1 MLRVA
6 SLNAGLT
13 LVSKL
18 LGLVRDLVI
27 AHYFGTSSYSDAF
40 NLAYLFTGNIFI
52 IFACVGGPIYS
63 SVIASLP
70 KIDRSLQGAFLR
82 KILVSTS
89 LVFVVV
95 AALVYFSKNFLL
107 KAFID
112 QSLKPE
118 YFDLTLRNIDV
129 LLPLILITAPN
140 AILAAVL
147 NIYKKY
153 FASSLSPAITNI
165 ALIISVMTFNTGFGG
180 LSLAL
185 GSSVGGVF
193 ATMLF
198 LPSFLKIIIRKSLN
212 GNINDS
218 SSTDSQEF
226 SFEKIKE
233 EIKSYNHILVPAL
246 MSTGFAQLMVFVDS
260 FFCRGLEEGS
270 WTAVT
275 LANRLIQM
283 PLGILITSIVVPLF
297 PKISVLVKH
306 ANFQEINS
314 RLLRLAPNLLLLC
327 IPGVL
332 IGMLFH
338 EDLIRLVFER
348 GAFDARSTAMVSSL
362 FFYLCLGIIPL
373 LFKELLVRTFYSFGD
388 SRTPF
393 IVMACAILVKASLNY
408 VLVPIH
414 GLPAIAMTML
424 GVHIFNFLVLLVL
437 FVRKSLR

>member
-6 SLNAGLT
+6 SLIAGLT

-18 LGLVRDLVI
+18 LGLMRDLVI
-27 AHYFGTSSYSDAF
+27 AHYFGTSTYSDAF

-63 SVIASLP
+63 AVVASLP
-70 KIDRSLQGAFLR
+70 KIERKLQGNFLK

-89 LVFVVV
+89 LIFIVV
-95 AALVYFSKNFLL
+95 AALIYLTKNFIL

-129 LLPLILITAPN
+129 LLALILITAPN

-185 GSSVGGVF
+185 GSSVGGIF

-198 LPSFLKIIIRKSLN
+198 FPSFLRIINRKNLNNTSSIESNLEKPSSEKLKI
-212 GNINDS
+212 
-218 SSTDSQEF
+218 
-226 SFEKIKE
+226 
-233 EIKSYNHILVPAL
+233 EIKSYNHILIPAL

-297 PKISVLVKH
+297 PKISLLVKQ
-306 ANFQEINS
+306 ANFKEINS
-314 RLLRLAPNLLLLC
+314 RIFRLGRNLLFIC

-332 IGMLFH
+332 IGLIFH

-348 GAFDARSTAMVSSL
+348 GAFDARSTEMVSSL
-362 FFYLCLGIIPL
+362 FFYLCLGIIPY

-393 IVMACAILVKASLNY
+393 MIMGLAIIIKASLNY
-408 VLVPIH
+408 FLVPIY
-414 GLPAIAMTML
+414 GLNALAMTM
-424 GVHIFNFLVLLVL
+424 VCMNIVSFLILLSL
-437 FVRKSLR
+437 FLRKSIKQ

>member
-6 SLNAGLT
+6 SLIAGLT
-13 LVSKL
+13 LISKL

-27 AHYFGTSSYSDAF
+27 AHYFGTSTYSDAF

-63 SVIASLP
+63 TVVASLP
-70 KIDRSLQGAFLR
+70 KVERSLQGNFLK

-89 LVFVVV
+89 LIFIVVT
-95 AALVYFSKNFLL
+95 ALIFFTKDFIL

-165 ALIISVMTFNTGFGG
+165 ALIISVIIFNTGFGG

-185 GSSVGGVF
+185 GSSIGGIF
-193 ATMLF
+193 ATTLF
-198 LPSFLKIIIRKSLN
+198 LPSFLKIVNRKSLN
-212 GNINDS
+212 DDS
-218 SSTDSQEF
+218 SSENF
-226 SFEKIKE
+226 NLEKLKA
-233 EIKSYNHILVPAL
+233 EIKSYDHILIPAL

-260 FFCRGLEEGS
+260 FFCKGLEEGA

-283 PLGILITSIVVPLF
+283 PMGILITSIVVPLF
-297 PKISVLVKH
+297 PKISLLVKQ
-306 ANFQEINS
+306 ANFKEINS
-314 RLLRLAPNLLLLC
+314 RLLKLGRNLLALC
-327 IPGVL
+327 IPGVI
-332 IGMLFH
+332 IGVIWH
-338 EDLIRLVFER
+338 ADLIRLVFER

-362 FFYLCLGIIPL
+362 FFYLCLGIIPY

-393 IVMACAILVKASLNY
+393 MTMGLAIVIKASLNY
-408 VLVPIH
+408 FLVPIY
-414 GLPAIAMTML
+414 GLDALAMTM
-424 GVHIFNFLVLLVL
+424 VCMNIVSFLILLSL
-437 FVRKSLR
+437 FIRKSLKKKTF

>member
-6 SLNAGLT
+6 SLIAGLT
-13 LVSKL
+13 LISKL

-27 AHYFGTSSYSDAF
+27 AHYFGTSTYSDAF

-63 SVIASLP
+63 TVISTLP
-70 KIDRSLQGAFLR
+70 KIERNLWANFLK

-89 LVFVVV
+89 LIFIVI
-95 AALVYFSKNFLL
+95 AALIYLSKSFIL

-118 YFDLTLRNIDV
+118 YFDLTLRNIDI

-165 ALIISVMTFNTGFGG
+165 TLIISVMIFNTSFGG

-185 GSSVGGVF
+185 GSSIGGIF
-193 ATMLF
+193 ATILF
-198 LPSFLKIIIRKSLN
+198 LPNFLKIINKKTLE
-212 GNINDS
+212 D
-218 SSTDSQEF
+218 F
-226 SFEKIKE
+226 SFKKLKT
-233 EIKSYNHILVPAL
+233 EINSYNHILIPAL

-260 FFCRGLEEGS
+260 FFCRGLEEGA

-297 PKISVLVKH
+297 PKISLLVKQ
-306 ANFQEINS
+306 AKFKEINS
-314 RLLRLAPNLLLLC
+314 RLVKLGINLLLLC

-332 IGMLFH
+332 IGLVWH
-338 EDLIRLVFER
+338 TNLIRLLFER

-362 FFYLCLGIIPL
+362 FFYLCLGIIPY

-393 IVMACAILVKASLNY
+393 MIMGLAIIMKASFNY
-408 VLVPIH
+408 FLVPIY
-414 GLPAIAMTML
+414 GLNALAVSMVCMN
-424 GVHIFNFLVLLVL
+424 IFSCLFLLINFP
-437 FVRKSLR
+437 RRSS

>member
-6 SLNAGLT
+6 SLIAGLT

-18 LGLVRDLVI
+18 LGLMRDLVI
-27 AHYFGTSSYSDAF
+27 AHYFGTSTYSDAF

-63 SVIASLP
+63 AVVASLP
-70 KIDRSLQGAFLR
+70 KIERKLQGNFLK

-89 LVFVVV
+89 LIFIVV
-95 AALVYFSKNFLL
+95 AALIYLTKNFIL

-185 GSSVGGVF
+185 GSSVGGIF

-198 LPSFLKIIIRKSLN
+198 FPSFLRIINRKNLNDTSSIESNLEKPSSEKLKI
-212 GNINDS
+212 
-218 SSTDSQEF
+218 
-226 SFEKIKE
+226 
-233 EIKSYNHILVPAL
+233 EIKSYNHILIPAL

-297 PKISVLVKH
+297 PKISLLVKQ
-306 ANFQEINS
+306 ANFKEINS
-314 RLLRLAPNLLLLC
+314 RIFRLGRNLLFIC

-332 IGMLFH
+332 IGLIFH

-348 GAFDARSTAMVSSL
+348 GAFDARSTEMVSSL
-362 FFYLCLGIIPL
+362 FFYLCLGIIPY

-393 IVMACAILVKASLNY
+393 MIMGLAIIIKASLNY
-408 VLVPIH
+408 FLVPIY
-414 GLPAIAMTML
+414 GLNALAMTM
-424 GVHIFNFLVLLVL
+424 VCMNIVSFLILLSL
-437 FVRKSLR
+437 FLRKSIKQ

>member
-6 SLNAGLT
+6 SLIAGLT

-18 LGLVRDLVI
+18 LGLMRDLVI
-27 AHYFGTSSYSDAF
+27 AHYFGTSTYSDAF

-63 SVIASLP
+63 AVVASLP
-70 KIDRSLQGAFLR
+70 KIERKLQGNFLK

-89 LVFVVV
+89 LIFIVV
-95 AALVYFSKNFLL
+95 AALIYLTKNFIL

-129 LLPLILITAPN
+129 LLALILITAPN

-185 GSSVGGVF
+185 GSSVGGIF

-198 LPSFLKIIIRKSLN
+198 FPSFLRIINRKNLNDTSSIESNLEKPSSEKLKI
-212 GNINDS
+212 
-218 SSTDSQEF
+218 
-226 SFEKIKE
+226 
-233 EIKSYNHILVPAL
+233 EIKSYNHILIPAL

-297 PKISVLVKH
+297 PKISLLVKQ
-306 ANFQEINS
+306 ANFKEINS
-314 RLLRLAPNLLLLC
+314 RIFRLGRNLLFIC

-332 IGMLFH
+332 IGLIFH

-348 GAFDARSTAMVSSL
+348 GAFDARSTEMVSSL
-362 FFYLCLGIIPL
+362 FFYLCLGIIPY

-393 IVMACAILVKASLNY
+393 MIMGLAIIIKASLNY
-408 VLVPIH
+408 FLVPIY
-414 GLPAIAMTML
+414 GLNALAMTM
-424 GVHIFNFLVLLVL
+424 VCMNIVSFLILLSL
-437 FVRKSLR
+437 FLRKSIKQ